1 MKFHDELNQKLFNGE
16 ELKPEVKDK
25 LNEIANAFIEFIEV
39 PDEAIADIVLTGS
52 MMSYNYT
59 KFSDIDL
66 HLIVDF
72 EKVHEDCPIVEG
84 YLLSKK
90 SEFNKNHD
98 IFIYGIPVEVYAE
111 DISNNNVHN
120 GLYSLK
126 QDKWL
131 DYPHKIEP
139 TDNDAAVE
147 AKYNEFKDL
156 AEIIDDSEEASALIK
171 KIREMRKSGLEEGG
185 EFSTENLTFKKL
197 RDNGIIGKLME
208 IKKKEIDKQLSLESY
223 NEANKYSTE
232 EYRAMSLNLA
242 KKVAKN
248 APKAEKQAP
257 AAFEVYAG
265 PYSYHILLPY
275 NYTDR
280 ERRNAEEYA
289 RLMGIPYDE
298 IHISAFVG
306 NKKDYADEDAV
317 IIYPSGR
324 VSDLKG
330 NTIKIESTQ
339 KNEDSYVES
348 IKEDNIDDI
357 VNSLINKYGK
367 EKLQKGLQTPYQ
379 KDYIWSLL
387 YRKKGLDLTAIL
399 DCLKSKLNESIK
411 EDISVS
417 DYLKYLKDNGTLTDM
432 EGAEYLVQSFNDGKL
447 EVLAGYKDIEK
458 AAKRFLDICGKY
470 DKAVFKQLFDNGKDI
485 KVLDSDHKEL
495 NEMPKYLSYV
505 NESLK
510 DDVQNL
516 FKNYPYKTTGQ
527 TSNIGK
533 ELDKLHKGTEISYRL
548 DNDWHD
554 CWNYFTKTD
563 LDKYNWAY
571 KYVVDGKVVRQKGM
585 TSWDVAGTIRA
596 DGMEDKL
603 IVKESKNESLFKK
616 ELTPLPKKK
625 PSLKIGDEV
634 KINGINGKIIKLK
647 DMKMSNTPVYQIKL
661 ENGKTVWRYEEELNE
676 SVKDVKG
683 GWFDKIVTFEND
695 NYKMECYIKGIKV
708 ASCYIIRKKDNNTI
722 MQLID
727 PKYDTPLGLD
737 EKCRAWNTLRE
748 YMQRMADRKNIQIN
762 FEEIEGMKEE
772 FIIRKQSEFDGATE
786 EEVGQADSELNA
798 EEAGKEEL
806 KQMIADKKIAHP
818 LIKIYKRDAETGN
831 DTFVKDIKPIDL
843 EENQVEES
851 VDHLTDKID
860 YVNTQ
865 LKDLIKS
872 LTTPEPA
879 LAESYEVLSAKIKKA
894 LGE

>member
-25 LNEIANAFIEFIEV
+25 LNEIADAFIEFLEV
-39 PDEAIADIVLTGS
+39 PTDAIKDVVLTGS

-59 KFSDIDL
+59 KYSDIDL
-66 HLIVDF
+66 HLLVDF
-72 EKVHEDCPIVEG
+72 EKVHEDCPLVG
-84 YLLSKK
+84 NYLISKK

-111 DISNNNVHN
+111 SIDNDNVHN

-126 QDKWL
+126 QDKWI
-131 DYPHKIEP
+131 DFPKKIEP

-147 AKYNEFKDL
+147 AKFNEFKDL
-156 AEIIDDSEEASALIK
+156 AEICDDSEVAVALIAKIK
-171 KIREMRKSGLEEGG
+171 KMRKAGLAEGG

-197 RDNGIIGKLME
+197 RDEGIIGKLME
-208 IKKKEIDKQLSLESY
+208 IKKQGIDKQLSLESY
-223 NEANKYSTE
+223 NETNVEEIVDNLIST
-232 EYRAMSLNLA
+232 
-242 KKVAKN
+242 
-248 APKAEKQAP
+248 
-257 AAFEVYAG
+257 
-265 PYSYHILLPY
+265 
-275 NYTDR
+275 
-280 ERRNAEEYA
+280 
-289 RLMGIPYDE
+289 
-298 IHISAFVG
+298 
-306 NKKDYADEDAV
+306 
-317 IIYPSGR
+317 
-324 VSDLKG
+324 
-330 NTIKIESTQ
+330 
-339 KNEDSYVES
+339 
-348 IKEDNIDDI
+348 
-357 VNSLINKYGK
+357 YGK
-367 EKLQKGLQTPYQ
+367 EKLQKGLITPYQ
-379 KDYIWSLL
+379 KDYIWGLL
-387 YRKKGLDLTAIL
+387 RREKGLDLTAIL
-399 DCLKSKLNESIK
+399 NSLKSKLNESIK

-417 DYLKYLKDNGTLTDM
+417 DYLKSLKDNGTLTDM

-447 EVLAGYKDIEK
+447 EVIAGYKDIEK

-495 NEMPKYLSYV
+495 NEMPKHLSYV
-505 NESLK
+505 
-510 DDVQNL
+510 
-516 FKNYPYKTTGQ
+516 
-527 TSNIGK
+527 
-533 ELDKLHKGTEISYRL
+533 
-548 DNDWHD
+548 
-554 CWNYFTKTD
+554 
-563 LDKYNWAY
+563 
-571 KYVVDGKVVRQKGM
+571 
-585 TSWDVAGTIRA
+585 
-596 DGMEDKL
+596 
-603 IVKESKNESLFKK
+603 NESLFKK

-634 KINGINGKIIKLK
+634 KINGVNGKIIKLK

-727 PKYDTPLGLD
+727 PKYDKPLGLD

-798 EEAGKEEL
+798 EEAGKKEL

-851 VDHLTDKID
+851 VDHLSDKID
-860 YVNTQ
+860 YVNSQ
-865 LKDLIKS
+865 LKELIQS
-872 LTTPEPA
+872 ITRPEPV
-879 LAESYEVLSAKIKKA
+879 LAESYESLSAKIKQA